1 MKRLLLGLFILTL
14 STQVFAKIKAK
25 HIVGTWSYAVH
36 TDQGDMTG
44 LLKFTK
50 VKKGKLEGE
59 VITDN
64 GTAMPMS
71 KLEIKEGDVLYF
83 EVQPDYEVIRV
94 SLKITGDSFEGT
106 GTTDQGEAPITGKKQ
121 K

>member
-14 STQVFAKIKAK
+14 STPIFAKIKAK
-25 HIVGTWSYAVH
+25 HVIGTWSYAVQA
-36 TDQGDMTG
+36 DQGDLTG
-44 LLKFTK
+44 TLNFTK
-50 VKKGKLEGE
+50 AKKGKLEGE

-64 GTAMPMS
+64 GMTIPMS

-83 EVQPDYEVIRV
+83 EVQPDYEVLRV
-94 SLKITGDSFEGT
+94 SLKIAGDSYEGT
-106 GTTDQGEAPITGKKQ
+106 VATDQGEAPITGKKQ